1 MRNGTALAALAAA
14 LISTLANAAPAPDGK
29 NRKILLEN
37 VSSETI
43 RELYAAPT
51 TAKTWEE
58 NLLAQRTLEPG
69 QSISANIDN
78 GTTECHYDLKVV
90 LGDGKSVEQRNID
103 VCAIT
108 KWVVGDSGNSIQ

>member
-1 MRNGTALAALAAA
+1 MRNRTALAALAMAF
-14 LISTLANAAPAPDGK
+14 ISTSAAAAADDK
-29 NRKILLEN
+29 NRKITLEN

-43 RELYAAPT
+43 RELYAAPV

-58 NLLAQRTLEPG
+58 DLLGQKTLAPG

-90 LGDGKSVEQRNID
+90 LGDGKSIEQRNIN

>member
-58 NLLAQRTLEPG
+58 EYYWPKEHSSLARASAPI
-69 QSISANIDN
+69 SITAQPSA
-78 GTTECHYDLKVV
+78 TT
-90 LGDGKSVEQRNID
+90 I
-103 VCAIT
+103 
-108 KWVVGDSGNSIQ
+108 

>member
-51 TAKTWEE
+51 TAKTWEYRITGPE
-58 NLLAQRTLEPG
+58 KISSLARASAPI
-69 QSISANIDN
+69 SITAQPSA
-78 GTTECHYDLKVV
+78 TT
-90 LGDGKSVEQRNID
+90 I
-103 VCAIT
+103 
-108 KWVVGDSGNSIQ
+108 